1 MTQRSGRRGG
11 LSISDWEASI
21 IATSKLNSVLY
32 PCFITLFE
40 EVHVFPVEIKSP
52 EDIMERFSVFCSLRR
67 ASDAWE
73 INERVSTND
82 IDAVNRWKKVENT
95 KEKIVAG
102 SMKKYYAEFNFL
114 AQPF

>member
-1 MTQRSGRRGG
+1 MTQMSGRRRG
-11 LSISDWEASI
+11 LSISDWEGSI
-21 IATSKLNSVLY
+21 IVTSKLNSVMHSCLT
-32 PCFITLFE
+32 TLFE
-40 EVHVFPVEIKSP
+40 EGHVFPVEIKSP
-52 EDIMERFSVFCSLRR
+52 EDIMERFPVFRSLRR

-82 IDAVNRWKKVENT
+82 TDAVNRWKKVENA

-102 SMKKYYAEFNFL
+102 SIKKYYAEFNFL